1 MCFPQFSDF
10 GPLAQHGFARNS
22 QFEVLSR
29 AEDSVTLVLRS
40 SDATRQLWPHDFE
53 LLITVRAA
61 GTRTVSSVTHPPM
74 KALIGAV

>member
-40 SDATRQLWPHDFE
+40 SEATRQLWPHDFE
-53 LLITVRAA
+53 LFV
-61 GTRTVSSVTHPPM
+61 TVSSAARLVSSITPH
-74 KALIGAV
+74 L